1 MLINPTINL
10 NELISLAISSL
21 ETENLE
27 TKMDL
32 LRTLRSLVRVIDVDF
47 VHIFKANV
55 VIELL
60 IDSIQAELDEIKHSM
75 SRAA

>member
-55 VIELL
+55 VIQLL
-60 IDSIQAELDEIKHSM
+60 IHSIQAELDEIKHSM

>member
-1 MLINPTINL
+1 MLVNPTIKL

-27 TKMDL
+27 TKMHL
-32 LRTLRSLVRVIDVDF
+32 LRTLRSLVRAIDVDF

-55 VIELL
+55 VTQLL
-60 IDSIQAELDEIKHSM
+60 IDNIQAELDEIKHSM

>member
-1 MLINPTINL
+1 MH
-10 NELISLAISSL
+10 
-21 ETENLE
+21 
-27 TKMDL
+27 L

-55 VIELL
+55 VIQLL